1 MTKKT
6 LSWVCKH
13 NYFKYLQLFKMKDTS
28 ISKDTKY
35 FTLLTWEF
43 PVHNV
48 DSPVQ
53 QKGALLLNPPGCCY
67 SSPALSSWRSGRWEL
82 RPKFHSFFLTDHKHL
97 AWRRINYKT
106 NIKKNLLV
114 SSWKFNADDT
124 MNSLYVQM
132 DFHGEAIVNW
142 NSASPGCMQANVEG
156 CHWDTLACVSFIF
169 IQIESI
175 VYLSTSMQCHV

>member
-124 MNSLYVQM
+124 MNSLCEWWGHCELE
-132 DFHGEAIVNW
+132 FCFSGLH
-142 NSASPGCMQANVEG
+142 ASECRR
-156 CHWDTLACVSFIF
+156 VSLGHTRTCFFYIYTDW
-169 IQIESI
+169 EYS
-175 VYLSTSMQCHV
+175 VLVH